1 MAADGNTF
9 TYHLLPDPGAP
20 ICGHSGF
27 WQRPKYNAAVD
38 AVESTVLPEHTAAP
52 ATRATAPPMEQ
63 FA

>member
-1 MAADGNTF
+1 
-9 TYHLLPDPGAP
+9 LLPDPGAP